1 MCHVPS
7 ETEMNYNRS
16 MFKLTITE
24 EINKMGTLF
33 ESEKKERLELI
44 KSQKE
49 NVELHRTIFEI
60 VKDQKQLIDI
70 LSKRIDLLE
79 SRIKN

>member
-1 MCHVPS
+1 
-7 ETEMNYNRS
+7 
-16 MFKLTITE
+16 
-24 EINKMGTLF
+24 MGTLF
-33 ESEKKERLELI
+33 EAEKKERLELI

>member
-1 MCHVPS
+1 
-7 ETEMNYNRS
+7 

-33 ESEKKERLELI
+33 EAEKKERLELI
-44 KSQKE
+44 KAQKE
-49 NVELHRTIFEI
+49 NIELHRTIFEI
-60 VKDQKQLIDI
+60 IKDQKQLIDI

>member
-1 MCHVPS
+1 MIVYTHDDCLKKFNGHNHP
-7 ETEMNYNRS
+7 
-16 MFKLTITE
+16 
-24 EINKMGTLF
+24 
-33 ESEKKERLELI
+33 EKKERLELI

>member
-1 MCHVPS
+1 MCI
-7 ETEMNYNRS
+7 MNIC
-16 MFKLTITE
+16 LIITITE
-24 EINKMGTLF
+24 EINKMSTLF
-33 ESEKKERLELI
+33 EAEKKERLELI
-44 KSQKE
+44 KAQKE

>member
-1 MCHVPS
+1 MCI
-7 ETEMNYNRS
+7 MNIC
-16 MFKLTITE
+16 LIITITE
-24 EINKMGTLF
+24 EINKMSTLF
-33 ESEKKERLELI
+33 EAEKKERLELI
-44 KSQKE
+44 KAQKE

-70 LSKRIDLLE
+70 LSKKIDLLE

>member
-1 MCHVPS
+1 
-7 ETEMNYNRS
+7 
-16 MFKLTITE
+16 MFKLNITE

-33 ESEKKERLELI
+33 EAEKKERLELI
-44 KSQKE
+44 KAQKE

-60 VKDQKQLIDI
+60 VKDQKLLIDI

>member
-33 ESEKKERLELI
+33 EAEKKERLELI

-70 LSKRIDLLE
+70 LSKKIDLLE

>member
-1 MCHVPS
+1 
-7 ETEMNYNRS
+7 

-33 ESEKKERLELI
+33 EAEKKERLELI
-44 KSQKE
+44 KAQKE

>member
-1 MCHVPS
+1 
-7 ETEMNYNRS
+7 MNIC
-16 MFKLTITE
+16 LIITITE
-24 EINKMGTLF
+24 EINKMSTLF
-33 ESEKKERLELI
+33 EAEKKERLELI
-44 KSQKE
+44 KAQKE

>member
-1 MCHVPS
+1 
-7 ETEMNYNRS
+7 
-16 MFKLTITE
+16 MFKLNITE

-33 ESEKKERLELI
+33 EAEKKERLELI
-44 KSQKE
+44 KAQKE

-60 VKDQKQLIDI
+60 VKDQKLLIDI

-79 SRIKN
+79 NRIKN

>member
-1 MCHVPS
+1 
-7 ETEMNYNRS
+7 

-33 ESEKKERLELI
+33 EAEKKERLELI